1 MSVGIKLLIDSD
13 LDKVV
18 QIALA
23 VRGLCTGLVSDD
35 ELDAVELSVVEAINN
50 VIKHGYGG
58 QPGRD
63 IHVLVGLHKEQVVI
77 EIVDHAS
84 PMQAGLLSDASAER
98 FAFDETNLED
108 IPESGMGLALIRMNM
123 DEVQYSSNEGENR
136 LRMIKRIEQRA
147 S

>member
-1 MSVGIKLLIDSD
+1 MISSINLFIDSD

-23 VRGLCTGLVSDD
+23 VRGLCTGLVSND

-58 QPGRD
+58 QSGRD

-84 PMQAGLLSDASAER
+84 PMQAELLSQASEER
-98 FAFDETNLED
+98 FAFDETNLAD
-108 IPESGMGLALIRMNM
+108 F
-123 DEVQYSSNEGENR
+123 Y
-136 LRMIKRIEQRA
+136 
-147 S
+147 